1 MISQAGQQRGTA
13 LILSLRVHKQTN
25 LYEFEAGIVYIVHSW
40 IAITVTQLLHTLT
53 SKTKN

>member
-25 LYEFEAGIVYIVHSW
+25 LYEFEAGIVYTVHSW
-40 IAITVTQLLHTLT
+40 IAITVRQLLHTLT